1 MTVSKDTLEYAE
13 SLIQNR
19 IDDVLLEISKWS
31 RECAD
36 HNEEF
41 ISFKQSRSEELKL
54 LYKRLENIQQ
64 MKTKGSKMS
73 EIAQKLYDAW
83 EEKWLKQGDFY
94 EERSLAAAFKE
105 LVNQFKI
112 DYEIEEDVEDDWV
125 IGVKDILRISEELE
139 K

>member
-1 MTVSKDTLEYAE
+1 MTVTKDTLEYAE

-19 IDDVLLEISKWS
+19 IDEVLLEISKWS

-64 MKTKGSKMS
+64 MRTS
-73 EIAQKLYDAW
+73 Y
-83 EEKWLKQGDFY
+83 
-94 EERSLAAAFKE
+94 RSGRKE
-105 LVNQFKI
+105 LTNEALRVKVALLLVAMI
-112 DYEIEEDVEDDWV
+112 LLVVPEPS
-125 IGVKDILRISEELE
+125 GVTKYISGFLFGAIAR
-139 K
+139 

>member
-1 MTVSKDTLEYAE
+1 MTVTKDTLEYAE

-19 IDDVLLEISKWS
+19 IDDVLLEISNWS

-64 MKTKGSKMS
+64 MKTS
-73 EIAQKLYDAW
+73 Y
-83 EEKWLKQGDFY
+83 
-94 EERSLAAAFKE
+94 RSGRKE
-105 LVNQFKI
+105 LTN
-112 DYEIEEDVEDDWV
+112 
-125 IGVKDILRISEELE
+125 EELRVKVIKAALLLVAMVLLVVPE
-139 K
+139 PSGATKYISGFLFGVIAR

>member
-1 MTVSKDTLEYAE
+1 MIAHKDTLKHAE

-19 IDDVLLEISKWS
+19 IDEVLLEISKWS

-64 MKTKGSKMS
+64 MRTSYRSGRK
-73 EIAQKLYDAW
+73 KLT
-83 EEKWLKQGDFY
+83 
-94 EERSLAAAFKE
+94 
-105 LVNQFKI
+105 N
-112 DYEIEEDVEDDWV
+112 
-125 IGVKDILRISEELE
+125 EELRVKVIKAALLLVAMILLVVPE
-139 K
+139 PSGATKYISGFLVGVIAR